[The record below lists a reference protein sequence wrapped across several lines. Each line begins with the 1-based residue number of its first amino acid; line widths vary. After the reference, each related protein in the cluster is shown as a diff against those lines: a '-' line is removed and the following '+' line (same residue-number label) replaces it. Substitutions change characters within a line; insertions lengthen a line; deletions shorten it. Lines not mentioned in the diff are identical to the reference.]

1 MKNLVTAFF
10 LFLCLTLVFSVAG
23 CGSVPPGIPTGIT
36 GTTSGNDTT
45 PTFIWYAPI
54 HAGSGIDYYLV
65 SVDGGEWMNV
75 GNVTTY
81 TLNSAL
87 SDGSHTFRVK
97 AVDKAGNEGDE
108 GSSTF
113 TCDTTPPSISSV
125 TASSMTTSSALITW
139 TTDKT
144 STSEVEYGTTASYG
158 SSSPLNSSLVA
169 SHSVA
174 LPGLTSGTTYHYR
187 VKSKDAAGNE
197 ATSGD
202 YTFGTEGVEVIPTNH
217 LVLTMTHDDASPGY
231 YNGNV
236 VDIRFTDN
244 MRFTLD
250 DKFGTFSG
258 DYSYG
263 GGKLKLDF
271 DSYPAWTMTFTDATN
286 FTGTEAGYADTGTY
300 LWE

>member
-1 MKNLVTAFF
+1 MKWLVIAVAIA
-10 LFLCLTLVFSVAG
+10 LCLALTFSTVG
-23 CGSVPPGIPTGIT
+23 CSTKDTVPPSTPTGISS
-36 GTTSGNDTT
+36 TTPGNDTT
-45 PTFIWYAPI
+45 PTFSWNA
-54 HAGSGIDYYLV
+54 ATDADSGIDYYLV

-87 SDGSHTFRVK
+87 SDGSHTFKVE

-108 GSSTF
+108 GGSTF
-113 TCDTTPPSISSV
+113 T
-125 TASSMTTSSALITW
+125 
-139 TTDKT
+139 
-144 STSEVEYGTTASYG
+144 
-158 SSSPLNSSLVA
+158 
-169 SHSVA
+169 
-174 LPGLTSGTTYHYR
+174 
-187 VKSKDAAGNE
+187 
-197 ATSGD
+197 
-202 YTFGTEGVEVIPTNH
+202 VEVIPTNH

-244 MRFTLD
+244 IRFTLD

-263 GGKLKLDF
+263 GGKLALDF

-300 LWE
+300 SWQ